1 MASRP
6 ALGARNCAPV
16 LDNEAMERIRRLIE
30 QGMTRKDVAYRL
42 GRSYTQ
48 VSKAIAEMG
57 GVGEIRRQAAKR
69 ASERAAE
76 RDRWLSGIRG
86 RD

>member
-1 MASRP
+1 M
-6 ALGARNCAPV
+6 
-16 LDNEAMERIRRLIE
+16 LDGDAMERIRRLIE
-30 QGMTRKDVAYRL
+30 QGMTRKDIARRL
-42 GRSYTQ
+42 GRSRTQ
-48 VSKAIAEMG
+48 VAKAIAEMG